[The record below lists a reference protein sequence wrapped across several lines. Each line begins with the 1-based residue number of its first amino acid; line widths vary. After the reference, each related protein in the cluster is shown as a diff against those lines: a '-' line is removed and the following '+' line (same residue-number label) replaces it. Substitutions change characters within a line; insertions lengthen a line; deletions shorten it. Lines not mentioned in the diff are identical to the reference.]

1 MTSAATHLS
10 RSVPIWLYAAF
21 GLVTTTAVVS
31 IAMYVKQFGIAPAV
45 DHDIWGQFGDFVGGI
60 PNPMVSFAALALL
73 ARTYLLQR
81 QEMAD
86 TSAALQNQARSF
98 EAQRREAR
106 FFDLLRL
113 YQDTLNQISFKRP
126 DQGSAHEGKRALTEF
141 VGLHLDGVETYD
153 PESATTRKQIY
164 ALLVERNSYLLGHY
178 FRVLFNILSSAEE
191 ILVEQRFRFVKLLRA
206 QLSRDELVLIALNL
220 LEGEGRKMRQ
230 LVAEYGLL
238 KHLADGRLREVM
250 RREFPL
256 GCFGRKS
263 EKLEPISL

>member
-1 MTSAATHLS
+1 MTRAATHLS
-10 RSVPIWLYAAF
+10 RSVPIWLYVAF

-31 IAMYVKQFGIAPAV
+31 IAMHVKQFGIAPAV

-60 PNPMVSFAALALL
+60 LNPMVSFAALVLL

-113 YQDTLNQISFKRP
+113 YQDTLNQ
-126 DQGSAHEGKRALTEF
+126 
-141 VGLHLDGVETYD
+141 
-153 PESATTRKQIY
+153 
-164 ALLVERNSYLLGHY
+164 
-178 FRVLFNILSSAEE
+178 
-191 ILVEQRFRFVKLLRA
+191 FVKLLRA

-238 KHLADGRLREVM
+238 KHLADGRLREGM

-256 GCFGRKS
+256 GTFRRKS
-263 EKLEPISL
+263 DKLESIAL